1 MPSFDIVCKTDLA
14 EIENVLNGV
23 RREITTRYDFKG
35 SKATLERTENEI
47 TVLADDD
54 VKLRQIQELLRGY
67 ATRRSLD
74 HNCLAFGKTEDASG
88 AMVRQ
93 FITVQEGID
102 RDLAKKIIKKIKDAK
117 IKVQTQVQGDELR
130 VNGKKRD
137 DLQQA
142 IQLVKEI
149 EADRPLKF
157 ENFRD

>member
-14 EIENVLNGV
+14 EIDNVLNGV

-35 SKATLERTENEI
+35 SKATLERTDHEI
-47 TVLADDD
+47 VILADDE

-67 ATRRSLD
+67 TTRRNLD
-74 HNCLAFGKTEDASG
+74 HNCLSFGKTEDAAG
-88 AMVRQ
+88 AMRRQ
-93 FITVQEGID
+93 FVTVQEGID
-102 RDLAKKIIKKIKDAK
+102 RDLAKKIIKVIKDAK
-117 IKVQTQVQGDELR
+117 IKVQTQIQGEELR

-137 DLQQA
+137 DLQEA
-142 IQLVKEI
+142 IQLVKGV